1 MGGPWRAVGVLES
14 AAPLRTSGLGFSRV
28 GEVGDDLTV
37 AHERHLRIHRVVL
50 EFDGQNREDLLDEP
64 AIGIDNAMHILAA
77 TEGPLAGREFA
88 DGAQLA
94 VRFVGDGDR
103 HELVDHRGGGV
114 A

>member
-1 MGGPWRAVGVLES
+1 MAGEWVGHGVRSASWS

-77 TEGPLAGREFA
+77 TEVLLPGESLPTARSSL
-88 DGAQLA
+88 
-94 VRFVGDGDR
+94 
-103 HELVDHRGGGV
+103 
-114 A
+114 